1 MTRTGLS
8 VIAAAIWVAIWI
20 EVWSVPAFSQ
30 SPLQSDVLQLD
41 KIQLS
46 IEGKRRSVLFRFS
59 RPPDSIHS
67 FALSSPS
74 RLVVDVKGPVR
85 AVPSGTYPAE
95 DVLLTQVRLGA
106 HPHRLR
112 LVLDLKGSKIPPF
125 VVEQRQALVAI
136 VFTQK
141 NNTTDKA
148 FTQILFSH
156 TKKGTTSPPIRKAAL
171 PRAPEALPAAPLTSL
186 PKTPPPRPAT
196 PETPPAPLTPRL
208 PDSQSGRTLS
218 SQALAH
224 LEQGQVLYDRGELD
238 KAITEWRE
246 TVRLAPANAKAH
258 HLMGLAL
265 GDSGEHQ
272 RAVSMLQTSLRLDP
286 DNAMAHVHLARALA
300 NKGDTQEAIAA
311 YRKALQLVPTSAY
324 IHDQLGHVLASTG
337 DLQAAAQEWQDAVE
351 LDPDYAYTHANLGE
365 VLEQLGKKT
374 QALSAYERAVQLAP
388 DASFVTEV
396 RQRIK
401 LLRAPGS

>member
-1 MTRTGLS
+1 MPRTGLS
-8 VIAAAIWVAIWI
+8 VIVVAIWI
-20 EVWSVPAFSQ
+20 EVWSVPVFSQ
-30 SPLQSDVLQLD
+30 SPPQSDVLLLD

-46 IEGKRRSVLFRFS
+46 VEGKRRSVLFRFS

-74 RLVVDVKGPVR
+74 RLVVDVKGPVQ

-106 HPHRLR
+106 HPHHLR

-125 VVEQRQALVAI
+125 VVEQRQTLVAI

-156 TKKGTTSPPIRKAAL
+156 AKKGTTSAPIRKAAL
-171 PRAPEALPAAPLTSL
+171 PRAPEALPAAPPTSL
-186 PKTPPPRPAT
+186 PKTSPPPRPVT
-196 PETPPAPLTPRL
+196 QKISPAPLTPRQ
-208 PDSQSGRTLS
+208 PDSQPGRTLS

-246 TVRLAPANAKAH
+246 TVRLAPTNAKAH

-265 GDSGEHQ
+265 GDSGEHL

-286 DNAMAHVHLARALA
+286 ENAMAHVHLARALA
-300 NKGDTQEAIAA
+300 NKGDTQEAIVA

-337 DLQAAAQEWQDAVE
+337 DVQQAAEEWQDAVE

-365 VLEQLGKKT
+365 ALEQLGKKT

-388 DASFVTEV
+388 DASFVAEV

-401 LLRAPGS
+401 RLRASGS

>member
-1 MTRTGLS
+1 MAGTGLF
-8 VIAAAIWVAIWI
+8 VIAAAIWI

-46 IEGKRRSVLFRFS
+46 VEGKRRSVLFRFS

-74 RLVVDVKGPVR
+74 RLVVDVNGPVQ

-95 DVLLTQVRLGA
+95 DALLTQVRLGA

-125 VVEQRQALVAI
+125 VVEQRQTLVAI

-156 TKKGTTSPPIRKAAL
+156 TKKETTSAPIRKAAL

-186 PKTPPPRPAT
+186 PKTPPPPRPVT
-196 PETPPAPLTPRL
+196 PKTPPAPLTPRQ
-208 PDSQSGRTLS
+208 PDSQPGRTLS
-218 SQALAH
+218 SQALTH
-224 LEQGQVLYDRGELD
+224 LEQGQVFYDRGELD

-246 TVRLAPANAKAH
+246 TVRLAPTNAKAH

-265 GDSGEHQ
+265 GDSGEHL

-286 DNAMAHVHLARALA
+286 DNAMAYVHLARALA
-300 NKGDTQEAIAA
+300 NKGETQEAIVA

-365 VLEQLGKKT
+365 ALEQLGKKT

-396 RQRIK
+396 KQRIK
-401 LLRAPGS
+401 LLRASGS